1 MIQQHVLFSAF
12 CFLAAGMATACV
24 EEEASELGSDDRSD
38 DLAGRDIRIVSS
50 TSSTVGAGQHTAT
63 MLLEE
68 KADSSVTIYSEGYI
82 YDSGLNEF
90 EIAQSTS
97 WISFNTTLYG
107 FVLSY
112 REYGSAGEWATVTA
126 DGSLENYTIFESIKG
141 EYTFDGFQLEGR
153 GISFENIAFEDNGTN
168 PANRFTTFNALT
180 TDLPSRIELKI
191 IPIPVWNF
199 GNFEASYEVDFDI
212 TEL

>member
-1 MIQQHVLFSAF
+1 MIQQRLLFSAL
-12 CFLAAGMATACV
+12 CFLAAGMATACA
-24 EEEASELGSDDRSD
+24 EEESSEFGSGDRSD
-38 DLAGRDIRIVSS
+38 DLAGRALVIVSS
-50 TSSTVGAGQHTAT
+50 ASTTVSAGQHTAT

-68 KADSSVTIYSEGYI
+68 KDDSSVTIYSEGYI

-97 WISFNTTLYG
+97 WVSFNTTLYG

-112 REYGSAGEWATVTA
+112 REYGSTGEWATVTA
-126 DGSLENYTIFESIKG
+126 DGSLDNYTIFESVKG
-141 EYTFDGFQLEGR
+141 EYTFDGFQLEGT
-153 GISFENIAFEDNGTN
+153 GISFENIAFDDNGTD

-199 GNFEASYEVDFDI
+199 GDFEVSYEVDFDI